1 MSVRWHK
8 MSPVN
13 LAYRAVLVCLG
24 LAMASAAFA
33 DEASTARRFEQA
45 RQDEPSL
52 IAFLKA
58 MPKGGD
64 LHRHFPAGIFAEEAL
79 RLAIQR
85 GLFFDPA
92 TSRFEPEA
100 GPGRVP
106 AERLLSDDGLRYQFL
121 NAASMR
127 GPFTGPAG
135 GHDQFFRT
143 FGILGTAVPNLD
155 LASLLVEMSRRAR
168 LQNVQYLELMAGPG
182 REGMERVKSA
192 ALATDTPEELPR
204 RLKPLIDDYVTAAK
218 QDLDRW
224 EREVA
229 DKAGLD
235 RPVAVRY
242 LIAAART
249 DTDARIMATWA
260 AGFSLMQVDPRVVGV
275 NLLAPEDHPI
285 AQEGFERQMRIL
297 DGLWG
302 QFGRPNI
309 SLHAGELNLWV
320 SPVEPMT
327 SRIRRSIEVGHARRI
342 GHGISIAWEHDLPGL
357 LRMMRR
363 EGIAVEVCPTSNAV
377 ILGVEGDRHPFRL
390 YRRAGVPL
398 TINTDDEGISRSN
411 LTMEYVRA
419 VRGWNLS
426 YRDVKELVRN
436 GIEYSFLAG
445 PSLFEGRDYR
455 RVRPEFRKLRA
466 RGWIP
471 TPDEAR
477 VLAGSD
483 KATVQVRLER
493 ALHEFER

>member
-1 MSVRWHK
+1 MS
-8 MSPVN
+8 
-13 LAYRAVLVCLG
+13 AVTLPCRLVLICLG
-24 LAMASAAFA
+24 LTMCSAAFA

-45 RQDEPSL
+45 RRDEPSL

-58 MPKGGD
+58 MPKGGE
-64 LHRHFPAGIFAEEAL
+64 LHRHFPAGIYAEEAL

-85 GLFFDPA
+85 ELFFDPA

-106 AERLLSDDGLRYQFL
+106 ADRLLRDDGLRYQFL

-135 GHDQFFRT
+135 GHDEFFRT
-143 FGILGTAVPNLD
+143 FGILGSAVPKLD
-155 LASLLVEMSRRAR
+155 LAWLLVEMSRRAR
-168 LQNVQYLELMAGPG
+168 LQNIQYLELMAGPAG
-182 REGMERVKSA
+182 DAMEKVRSA
-192 ALATDTPEELPR
+192 ALATDTPEEMPR
-204 RLKPLIDDYVTAAK
+204 RIKPLIDDYVTAARAE
-218 QDLDRW
+218 LDRW

-229 DKAGLD
+229 DKAALD

-242 LIAAART
+242 LIAAPRT
-249 DTDARIMATWA
+249 DTDARIMATWT
-260 AGFSLMQVDPRVVGV
+260 AGFSLMRVDPRVVGV

-285 AQEGFERQMRIL
+285 AQDGFDRQMRIL
-297 DGLWG
+297 DGLW
-302 QFGRPNI
+302 QRFGRPNI

-327 SRIRRSIEVGHARRI
+327 SRIRRSIEIGHARRI
-342 GHGISIAWEHDLPGL
+342 GHGVSIAWENDLPDL
-357 LRMMRR
+357 LRRMRR

-436 GIEYSFLAG
+436 GVEYSFLSG
-445 PSLFEGRDYR
+445 QSVFEDRDYR
-455 RVRPEFRKLRA
+455 RLRPQFRKLRA
-466 RGWIP
+466 RGWVP

-477 VLAGSD
+477 LLAGSD

-493 ALHEFER
+493 ALYEFER

>member
-1 MSVRWHK
+1 MST
-8 MSPVN
+8 VN
-13 LAYRAVLVCLG
+13 RSCRVAAICLG
-24 LAMASAAFA
+24 LAVCSPAFA

-45 RQDEPSL
+45 RRDEPSL

-64 LHRHFPAGIFAEEAL
+64 LHRHFPADIFAEEAV
-79 RLAIQR
+79 RLAILQ

-92 TSRFEPEA
+92 TTRFEPES

-106 AERLLSDDGLRYQFL
+106 ATRLLSDDTLRYQFL

-127 GPFTGPAG
+127 GPVTGPAG

-143 FGILGTAVPNLD
+143 FGILGTALPKPD
-155 LASLLVEMSRRAR
+155 LASRLVETSRRAR

-182 REGMERVKSA
+182 RDAMERVRSA

-204 RLKPLIDDYVTAAK
+204 RLKPLIDEYVTAAR
-218 QDLDRW
+218 QDLDLW
-224 EREVA
+224 EREVT

-235 RPVAVRY
+235 RPVVVRY

-275 NLLAPEDHPI
+275 NLLAPEDHP
-285 AQEGFERQMRIL
+285 ASQDGFERQMRIL
-297 DGLWG
+297 DALWR
-302 QFGRPNI
+302 QFGGPNI

-327 SRIRRSIEVGHARRI
+327 SRIRRSIEMGHARRI
-342 GHGISIAWEHDLPGL
+342 GHGVSIAWESDLPSL

-426 YRDVKELVRN
+426 YRDLKELVRN
-436 GIEYSFLAG
+436 GVEYSFLAG
-445 PSLFEGRDYR
+445 RSVFENRDYR

-466 RGWIP
+466 RGWVP
-471 TPDEAR
+471 TPGEAR
-477 VLAGSD
+477 LLAGSD
-483 KATVQVRLER
+483 KATVQVTLER
-493 ALHEFER
+493 ALYEFER